1 MRYLDR
7 KLILASASP
16 RRRELME
23 KLGVAFEVET
33 SASEECVPR
42 DLSVFQ
48 TAEYLSG
55 VKAEDVFLRHKGESI
70 TVIGSDTVVILEG
83 EIFGK
88 PKDREDAYRML
99 KRLSGRSHIV
109 STGVTILSG
118 TPGQEPVSRISFT
131 SEAKVKFYD
140 LTEEEIREYL
150 TNDEYADKAGAYGI
164 QGLGALFVE
173 RVEGDYYTVVGFPL
187 AAAARLLKREIQ
199 ENGGQS

>member
-33 SASEECVPR
+33 SASEECVPK

-140 LTEEEIREYL
+140 LTEEEIGEYL

>member
-33 SASEECVPR
+33 SASEECVPE

-118 TPGQEPVSRISFT
+118 TPGQEPVSRIIFT

>member
-33 SASEECVPR
+33 SASEECVPK

>member
-83 EIFGK
+83 DIFGK